1 MRSEHL
7 PRIQDSTSWQG
18 CQEGCSPAAKMTHGN
33 LEKARQGSLSEQEM
47 SEPPTANG
55 LQGRRRGWC
64 ISRVLVRGSTAW
76 FRSSVVADL

>member
-55 LQGRRRGWC
+55 LQGRRGGM
-64 ISRVLVRGSTAW
+64 VRFSCAGE
-76 FRSSVVADL
+76 RLDSVVQKFRGG